1 MRPPVLPASPHK
13 QVRKGLIPDVDAEQ
27 PVIPI
32 PDDEAQYTFAVDA
45 NRRLR
50 GALGPLGALIDDAWL
65 R

>member
-1 MRPPVLPASPHK
+1 M
-13 QVRKGLIPDVDAEQ
+13 RKGLIPDVDAEQ

-32 PDDEAQYTFAVDA
+32 PDDAAQYTFAVDA

-50 GALGPLGALIDDAWL
+50 GALGPLGALMDDAWL